1 MAQAASERTIMT
13 EKRSFWRFG
22 GRLDKI
28 YNWLVG
34 IFFALAFAVHFGQPG
49 NAGRL
54 PEALGAATGQTVVVA
69 VVLFV
74 VFKIISAVKNRKG

>member
-1 MAQAASERTIMT
+1 MS

-34 IFFALAFAVHFGQPG
+34 IFFVLSLVVHFGQPG
-49 NAGRL
+49 NAGRI
-54 PEALGAATGQTVVVA
+54 PEALGAAIGQTVFIA
-69 VVLFV
+69 VVLFLI
-74 VFKIISAVKNRKG
+74 FKIISAVKNRKGRSS

>member
-1 MAQAASERTIMT
+1 MAEKASQGTTMI
-13 EKRSFWRFG
+13 EKRSFWRFS

-34 IFFALAFAVHFGQPG
+34 IFFALSFALHFGQPG

-54 PEALGAATGQTVVVA
+54 PEALGAAVGQTVVIA

-74 VFKIISAVKNRKG
+74 VFKIISIVKNRKG